1 MCVYTSESLHGPRVR
16 ADDRVL
22 FVGCWWARRLS
33 TGDGA
38 SSHCTIRVCV
48 VSVCCAVIGEL
59 KGRVCFNTQERIKND
74 GAHHTRNRFV
84 PNKKACLLSFSIHA
98 RLVVRIFPTRHTQLR
113 SHTPRHSLA
122 PPQSLG
128 LFNTT
133 TKQLS
138 TDSVYYEEGVIPW
151 TRLLSKAQNP
161 ANLGIVS
168 RSSQQMK
175 QLLLKLDEQRLYTGT

>member
-1 MCVYTSESLHGPRVR
+1 MAQEMFKYSFVKYLLYDLKHFTRYPPSVKYENDQQVKKTKEEYSPELERLKEAHPRVN
-16 ADDRVL
+16 AEDIDRGFHTHTLMTGGKFL
-22 FVGCWWARRLS
+22 FNNEPIPTEVEFPGAFAELHRSLKDAAPRLL
-33 TGDGA
+33 GRK
-38 SSHCTIRVCV
+38 I
-48 VSVCCAVIGEL
+48 AVNPI
-59 KGRVCFNTQERIKND
+59 
-74 GAHHTRNRFV
+74 
-84 PNKKACLLSFSIHA
+84 SF
-98 RLVVRIFPTRHTQLR
+98 R
-113 SHTPRHSLA
+113 
-122 PPQSLG
+122 

-175 QLLLKLDEQRLYTGT
+175 QLLSKLDERRLYT